1 MNLIISNVSNVNPLF
16 QVLKKKYYITDPKKF
31 KKLVYKNN
39 FTETNKVRTYSNNFF
54 EKMKIKKNIFKI

>member
-16 QVLKKKYYITDPKKF
+16 QVLKKKYYIIDPKRF

-39 FTETNKVRTYSNNFF
+39 FTETNKINLF
-54 EKMKIKKNIFKI
+54 E